1 MPRDPLCRSTALAA
15 LLTLGAAAGNGL
27 AQTTMPATSG
37 PTLTTREVADKTTV
51 DAQSV
56 TGGGKLFPADSPQR
70 ILDVTNK
77 VFPAVVRLD
86 VAQEIY
92 RDGKRSLQ
100 RGIGSGVIFD
110 DQGRILTNY
119 HVAGRAQEIY
129 VTLANKERVRGKLI
143 GDDHWTDIAVVQI
156 DLDEIKKKGIGFT
169 YAELG
174 EDDGLVPGQDVIAIG
189 TPFGLSRTMS
199 KGIVSNIERT
209 FYPDKLDIDGYETGL
224 FSNWVQ
230 MDAPIAPGNSGGPLV
245 DLNAKIVGINTRG
258 ASQGDL
264 NFAIPI
270 STVRR
275 VKDAI
280 LANSSVTPQTD
291 QTTRPATTQSTE
303 ESSGGRDASG
313 DDAEANVGHVDRADL
328 GMDLKPL
335 QDLETFY
342 NIDPN
347 KGVLIDNVDRG
358 GPAADAGLKV
368 QDILM
373 SLAGE
378 PTNVRFPEELASVRR
393 RIAQLAVGEPVE
405 MQILR
410 GKDAVTL
417 TAKPLKLESAVGEEK
432 ELKQWGLS
440 IRDVTRPF
448 ANAQLLDDAQGVVV
462 TTTRTGYPAE
472 KAELG
477 GGDVIRRVN
486 GKEAT
491 DLDAFM
497 KLYKASVDAE
507 QKTVLLTVA
516 RRQGTRTV
524 LLKVTY

>member
-1 MPRDPLCRSTALAA
+1 MPRDPLCRSTAFAA
-15 LLTLGAAAGNGL
+15 LLTLGVAAGNGL
-27 AQTTMPATSG
+27 AQTTMPATRPATSG
-37 PTLTTREVADKTTV
+37 PTLTTREVEQKTTV

-56 TGGGKLFPADSPQR
+56 TGGGKLFPADTPQR

-174 EDDGLVPGQDVIAIG
+174 DDDSLVPGQDVIAIG

-280 LANSSVTPQTD
+280 LASSDVTPQTT
-291 QTTRPATTQSTE
+291 QPATTQS
-303 ESSGGRDASG
+303 SDAGGRDASG

-358 GPAADAGLKV
+358 GPAANAGLKV

-373 SLAGE
+373 SLGGE
-378 PTNVRFPEELASVRR
+378 PTNVRFPEELAAVRR
-393 RIAQLAVGEPVE
+393 RIAQLPVDEPVE

-410 GKDAVTL
+410 GKDAMTL
-417 TAKPLKLESAVGEEK
+417 TAKPVKLESAVGEEK

-440 IRDVTRPF
+440 IRDVTRPY
-448 ANAQLLDDAQGVVV
+448 ANAQLLDDAEGVVV

-472 KAELG
+472 KAELTA
-477 GGDVIRRVN
+477 GDVIRQVN
-486 GKEAT
+486 GRPAT
-491 DLDAFM
+491 DLAAFM
-497 KLYKASVDAE
+497 KLYDASVE
-507 QKTVLLTVA
+507 QKQKAVLLSVA